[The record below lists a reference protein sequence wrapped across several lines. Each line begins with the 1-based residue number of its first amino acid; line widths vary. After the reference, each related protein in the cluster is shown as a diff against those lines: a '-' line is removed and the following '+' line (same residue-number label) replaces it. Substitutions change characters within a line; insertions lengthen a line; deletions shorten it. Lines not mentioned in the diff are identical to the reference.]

1 MQTERRKFSSSFKA
15 KVAIEALREQQTL
28 SELSV
33 KYELHPNQIT
43 DWKKQLL
50 SGSEQIFSSG
60 KPLQDK
66 AKQKNEKDELHKKIG
81 QLTIEVDWLKKKSEH
96 LNFKKWTNKND
107 NKNIIKHQYYQ
118 AMWVIIDTSQQ
129 LVLRAVFRDRR
140 KFIIDEPNR

>member
-1 MQTERRKFSSSFKA
+1 MFLEMP
-15 KVAIEALREQQTL
+15 LQQSL

-96 LNFKKWTNKND
+96 LNFKK
-107 NKNIIKHQYYQ
+107 
-118 AMWVIIDTSQQ
+118 
-129 LVLRAVFRDRR
+129 
-140 KFIIDEPNR
+140 